1 MTTALDNVFTQMQVI
16 EAAIAGVVVAYNKTP
31 EALSVFPC
39 FINYPR
45 TGRTIGEAKNQ
56 MQSLYTIVAALHV
69 ARGILPEAES
79 IARPFINLFED
90 AIFTDPTLAGTV
102 MTVNEVR
109 HTYGEVMF
117 GSERHLACMFELDI
131 KMRRAVGGTSP

>member
-56 MQSLYTIVAALHV
+56 MESLYTIVAELHV

-90 AIFTDPTLAGTV
+90 AIYTDPTLAGTV
-102 MTVNEVR
+102 MTVNEIN
-109 HTYGEVMF
+109 HSYGQLMF
-117 GSERHLACMFELDI
+117 GNETHLGIRFDVSI

>member
-1 MTTALDNVFTQMQVI
+1 MATALDNVFAWMQVI
-16 EAAIAGVVVAYNKTP
+16 EAAIAGVVVAYDKTP

-45 TGRTIGEAKNQ
+45 TGRTIGEAKLQ
-56 MQSLYTIVAALHV
+56 MESLYTIVAELHV

-102 MTVNEVR
+102 MTVNEIR
-109 HTYGEVMF
+109 HSYGQLTF
-117 GSERHLACMFELDI
+117 GSETHLGCRLEVDI
-131 KMRRAVGGTSP
+131 KFRRAVGGTSP